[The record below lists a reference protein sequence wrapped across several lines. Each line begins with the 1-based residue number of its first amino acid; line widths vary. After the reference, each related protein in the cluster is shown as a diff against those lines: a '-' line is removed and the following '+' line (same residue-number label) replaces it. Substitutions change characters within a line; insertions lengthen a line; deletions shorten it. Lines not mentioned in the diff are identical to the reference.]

1 MIFFL
6 SIIKKGSKSRIQELL
21 LTSSRPTRC
30 LHLKYSWYLYNTCW
44 IHINLIPNKSG
55 FVESNNWEM
64 DVIVCYFVLGIHKW
78 AAMKALLCLCL
89 GDRIGCDGRRPIC
102 RTKCSFFVWKERF
115 CHLKAKYSKNKIDF
129 KFKFQLKLQ
138 EFSIF
143 SDKIRVQ
150 LINNQILRFTK
161 DFSVNF
167 PLKFE
172 VLAHKIMIFSGQ
184 TSDLN

>member
-6 SIIKKGSKSRIQELL
+6 FIIKKGSKSRIQELL

-64 DVIVCYFVLGIHKW
+64 DVIVCCFVLGIYEW

-89 GDRIGCDGRRPIC
+89 GDRIVEWNA
-102 RTKCSFFVWKERF
+102 VWGYCVEGTSI
-115 CHLKAKYSKNKIDF
+115 SKVFSKLNWLWIQISVEIARVF
-129 KFKFQLKLQ
+129 NFQW
-138 EFSIF
+138 
-143 SDKIRVQ
+143 
-150 LINNQILRFTK
+150 
-161 DFSVNF
+161 
-167 PLKFE
+167 
-172 VLAHKIMIFSGQ
+172 
-184 TSDLN
+184 